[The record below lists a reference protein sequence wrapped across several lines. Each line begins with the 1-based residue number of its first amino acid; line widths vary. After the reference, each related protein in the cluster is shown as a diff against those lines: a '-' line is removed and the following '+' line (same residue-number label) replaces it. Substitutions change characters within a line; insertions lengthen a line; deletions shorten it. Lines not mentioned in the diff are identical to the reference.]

1 MLDGFHQWYVRPLV
15 PVVYMLNGD
24 IGLQDACK
32 EPRIDYDLFG
42 SR

>member
-1 MLDGFHQWYVRPLV
+1 MM

-42 SR
+42 